1 MELNKCSVIA
11 QEKLTLIRRELQEV
25 VVLTSTLTT
34 QLEIMLTSKDDL
46 LINSF
51 GINGI
56 DDISYLF
63 KSSTYS
69 HDTSRCKVSNK
80 KGCQNTNV

>member
-1 MELNKCSVIA
+1 MELKKRSEIA

-34 QLEIMLTSKDDL
+34 QLAVILTNKDDL

-51 GINGI
+51 DININCGVI
-56 DDISYLF
+56 
-63 KSSTYS
+63 
-69 HDTSRCKVSNK
+69 
-80 KGCQNTNV
+80 